1 MIYAAA
7 TIATGK
13 VISTAPVA
21 CLNAKGVFYL
31 RGHIDLHK
39 VTPYSRSCILQ
50 GWHTHLP
57 FGRRSGLMDIAT
69 IVGFLSAFVLVL
81 LATENPM
88 GFFCSVCTI
97 SSWPHNRALI
107 I

>member
-1 MIYAAA
+1 MATPPFSFSSTAPHLPQVSTIACPTIYAAA

-39 VTPYSRSCILQ
+39 VTTL
-50 GWHTHLP
+50 
-57 FGRRSGLMDIAT
+57 
-69 IVGFLSAFVLVL
+69 IVGLVFCKVGTVFYP
-81 LATENPM
+81 LA
-88 GFFCSVCTI
+88 GGL
-97 SSWPHNRALI
+97 ALWTSQPSLEY
-107 I
+107 